1 MKKHII
7 FHPVLLALYPILAL
21 YGTNFES
28 IRIKQILSSVG
39 ITFVTL
45 ILLWLLLKYLV
56 RDVDKAAVIVSS
68 FILLF
73 FFYGHFL
80 NALQNFLYSRL
91 SVDSQAVILLTSK
104 PALSIT
110 LVVWAVLFA
119 FILVLA
125 IKSRSNFRAVTNFL
139 NVFSVVLIGFSV
151 YGIAQNSLSARDSLE
166 KISMMPEAEIGPQGD
181 NDLPLHQAAPVDI
194 YYIILDG
201 YARSDVMANLY
212 DYDNSEF
219 VEFLQENG
227 FYVASQAHSNYNYT
241 YISLTSALNMDYL
254 TQLTGYYEPTET
266 STFPVQH
273 LFENNALTTLLK
285 PNGYTIVSLPA
296 PTGFLPELPAD
307 TQLIPPS
314 RFNTF
319 DVQLMNTTPLRLVLH
334 DTHYQLHR
342 EWIDFQ
348 FREIPSLDDAEIP
361 RFVFAHILSPHP
373 PFVFAANGEPIN
385 PDWEFSY
392 YDADY
397 FVKWYGR
404 ETYIQNYREQSIY
417 VTSRVE
423 AMIRELLTRDPS
435 PIIILQSDHGPGSQ
449 HNGLNPD
456 LTNVDERFS
465 ILNAYYFP
473 DQNYASLYPEIS
485 PVNSFRIVLNQYFGA
500 AYPLLDDKS
509 FWINSELPYNPV
521 DITERLTTQK

>member
-7 FHPVLLALYPILAL
+7 FHPVLLAFYPILAL

-28 IRIKQILSSVG
+28 IRFKQIFYSVG
-39 ITFVTL
+39 VTFITLV
-45 ILLWLLLKYLV
+45 LLWLLLKYLV
-56 RDVDKAAVIVSS
+56 RDVDKTALIVSS

-91 SVDSQAVILLTSK
+91 GVDSQAVIFLTSR
-104 PALSIT
+104 PALYVS
-110 LVVWAVLFA
+110 LAVWVVLFV
-119 FILVLA
+119 FIVVLS
-125 IKSRSNFRAVTNFL
+125 IKSRSSFHNVTNFL
-139 NVFSVVLIGFSV
+139 NVFSVILIGFSV
-151 YGIAQNSLSARDSLE
+151 YEIAQNMFSARASIE
-166 KISMMPEAEIGPQGD
+166 KISMVPEVEIGPQGD
-181 NDLPLHQAAPVDI
+181 NDLPLHIADPVDI

-201 YARSDVMANLY
+201 YARSDVMAELY

-219 VEFLQENG
+219 VDFLQENG

-241 YISLTSALNMDYL
+241 YISLTSTLNMDYL
-254 TQLTGYYEPTET
+254 TKLTGYYEPTET
-266 STFPVQH
+266 STFPVQY
-273 LFENNALTTLLK
+273 LYENNALTTLLK
-285 PNGYTIVSLPA
+285 TNGYTVVSLPA

-319 DVQLMNTTPLRLVLH
+319 DIQLVNTTPLRSVLH
-334 DTHYQLHR
+334 DLPYELHR

-348 FREIPSLDDAEIP
+348 FNYLPCLSYIGTPK
-361 RFVFAHILSPHP
+361 FVLAHVLSPHP

-397 FVKWYGR
+397 FVKWYGH
-404 ETYIQNYREQSIY
+404 ETYVEDYREQSVY

-423 AMIRELLTRDPS
+423 TMIQKLLMLDPV
-435 PIIILQSDHGPGSQ
+435 PVIVLQSDHGPGSQ

-456 LTNVDERFS
+456 LTNVNERFP

-473 DQNYASLYPEIS
+473 DQNYAALYPGIS
-485 PVNSFRIVLNQYFGA
+485 PVNSFRVVLNQLGA
-500 AYPLLDDKS
+500 TYPLLDDKS
-509 FWINSELPYNPV
+509 FWINSELPYNPI